1 MKLTRKDV
9 HRSTDFILQGKEH
22 IYVGRERELFTKEKR
37 VRTTLNCSLATMS
50 LQDCEVTH
58 RLLNKKSYNSRMP
71 KYFPRVGW
79 YQFTP
84 ALAAYEHSFVPQR

>member
-1 MKLTRKDV
+1 MYTEAQTSNFK
-9 HRSTDFILQGKEH
+9 GKNTSSMLA
-22 IYVGRERELFTKEKR
+22 ERELFTKEKR